1 MRLNKFISTSG
12 ITSRRKAD
20 ELISRGEVK
29 VNGKV
34 VQQLGTQ
41 IDPHADIVIIDNK
54 ILSLNQS
61 KVVYAVNK
69 PIGFVSTTQD
79 ELNRSTVVSLVPS
92 EPKVNP
98 VGRLDKDSE
107 GLIILTNDGEL
118 SLRLTHPQHHI
129 PKTYQVVVNRK
140 LSFNQLMKIRN
151 GLQLKHAQLAQ
162 ARIDLLKET
171 DQGWWY
177 QMTLHQGKNRQ
188 IRRMMQALNCQ
199 VIRLIR
205 TQIGQLQLKELQ
217 HNQYIILNSDQLHR
231 LSQAT
236 LIT

>member
-12 ITSRRKAD
+12 FTSRRKAD

-41 IDPHADIVIIDNK
+41 IDPHKDIVIIDNNV
-54 ILSLNQS
+54 LSHDQR
-61 KVVYAVNK
+61 KMVYAVNK

-98 VGRLDKDSE
+98 VGRLDKDSQ
-107 GLIILTNDGEL
+107 GLLILTNDGEL
-118 SLRLTHPQHHI
+118 SLRLAHPQHHI
-129 PKTYQVVVNRK
+129 PKTYQVLVNHK
-140 LSFNQLMKIRN
+140 LSFNHLMKIRN
-151 GLQLKHAQLAQ
+151 GLQLKHTRLSQ

-177 QMTLHQGKNRQ
+177 QMTLRQGKNRQ

-205 TQIGQLQLKELQ
+205 TQIGQFHLKELQ
-217 HNQYIILNSDQLHR
+217 QNQYIILNSDQVHR
-231 LSQAT
+231 LTQAT
-236 LIT
+236 